1 MKIFLKEIGTILGL
15 RKAGKNCRENI
26 EKAVS
31 SGEAVIIDFEGVESL
46 SSSFADEL
54 IAKLYKE
61 YGQEK
66 FITYI
71 KFENINDYMKK
82 IINSTIRDRVKEGV

>member
-1 MKIFLKEIGTILGL
+1 MKVFLKEIGTILGL
-15 RKAGKNCRENI
+15 RKVGKNCRENI
-26 EKAVS
+26 EKVIS
-31 SGEAVIIDFEGVESL
+31 NGETVIIDFEGVESL

-54 IAKLYKE
+54 IAKLYIE

-66 FITYI
+66 FITSI

-82 IINSTIRDRVKEGV
+82 IINSSIRDRIEEAF

>member
-15 RKAGKNCRENI
+15 RKVGKNCRENI
-26 EKAVS
+26 KKVVAHRET
-31 SGEAVIIDFEGVESL
+31 VIIDFEGVESL

-54 IAKLYKE
+54 VAKLYIE

-66 FITYI
+66 FIAFI
-71 KFENINDYMKK
+71 KFESYKLFLTVFYI
-82 IINSTIRDRVKEGV
+82 